1 MLANTAPLVH
11 RVPTVGGRLK
21 RVKYVARGLAFPRTT
36 REWFQFLQRPE
47 LEVVVRNYPHLYHKL
62 QRPYLNCNLTT
73 QQRLEALEQHYE
85 YVIATLSREG
95 MQRLYTPPGLTLATL
110 TLKDVGQY
118 QLRLSCSWQEKEGDL
133 AVSLVG
139 ESGTRLFVSSFSIW
153 KHKKDY
159 SEIFI
164 GGLQGSRK
172 TPKELVVDLTRALYG
187 LRPKALMVFAIQQIA
202 EFWKIS
208 KLLAVNDAAHIY
220 RHFQKRRDLAASY
233 NEFWSDCGGTPT
245 EDGSFE
251 LPLIFVPRDIST
263 IKVNKRQMYRR
274 RYEML
279 GGIAGQIR
287 SQLLAISRPG

>member
-11 RVPTVGGRLK
+11 RVPTVGGQLK
-21 RVKYVARGLAFPRTT
+21 RAKYVARGLAFPGLT
-36 REWFQFLQRPE
+36 REWFQFLQRRE
-47 LEVVVRNYPHLYHKL
+47 LEVVIRNYPHLYHKL
-62 QRPYLNCNLTT
+62 QRPYLNCRLTT

-85 YVIATLSREG
+85 FIIECLSPEG
-95 MQRLYTPPGLTLATL
+95 IERLYTPPGLSLAVL
-110 TLKDVGQY
+110 TLKDLGQY

-139 ESGTRLFVSSFSIW
+139 DSGLRLFVASFSVW
-153 KHKKDY
+153 KHQKDHN
-159 SEIFI
+159 EIFI

-172 TPKELVVDLTRALYG
+172 TDKELVVDLTRALYG
-187 LRPKALMVFAIQQIA
+187 LRPKALLVFAVQQIV
-202 EFWKIS
+202 EVWKIP

-220 RHFQKRRDLAASY
+220 RHFQKRRELSASY
-233 NEFWSDCGGTPT
+233 DEFWLECGGTPT
-245 EDGSFE
+245 GDGSFE
-251 LPLIFVPRDIST
+251 LPVAFVPRDIST

-287 SQLLAISRPG
+287 KYTIG